1 MRTASGFGQ
10 GLGGQSGFGTS
21 QASLQPAP
29 APSTADARPA
39 APSAS
44 PDPGAEPRIRLA
56 LDEGKNAILIQAS
69 PADYRRVVR
78 VLNSLDV
85 MPTQVLI
92 EVTIAEVTLNDE
104 LKFGVRWYLQNHGSS
119 YTFTDALS
127 GSVNS
132 VFPGFSYA
140 LALTNVTATI
150 NALNQVTD
158 VNVISSPSL
167 TVMDHKTAV
176 LQIGDEVPISTGTAV
191 STIAAGAPI
200 VSAISYKDTGVILA
214 MTPRIN
220 ASGRIL
226 LDLEQEVSTVVPTTS
241 SGIDSPTIRQR
252 RIRTSVVVNNG
263 EALALGGLIQ
273 NNQTLSRTQIPVIGD
288 IPVIGNAFKGK
299 DNQLNRTE
307 LIIVITPHL
316 MRSVN
321 EARLVTDDFRREL
334 ATFSVPPLRP
344 TTDIPRA
351 LRRTVE

>member
-1 MRTASGFGQ
+1 
-10 GLGGQSGFGTS
+10 
-21 QASLQPAP
+21 
-29 APSTADARPA
+29 
-39 APSAS
+39 
-44 PDPGAEPRIRLA
+44 
-56 LDEGKNAILIQAS
+56 LD
-69 PADYRRVVR
+69 
-78 VLNSLDV
+78 DV
-85 MPTQVLI
+85 MPTQVQI
-92 EVTIAEVTLNDE
+92 EVTIAEVTLNDQ
-104 LKFGVRWYLQNHGSS
+104 LKFGVRWFLQNNGSS
-119 YTFTDALS
+119 VTFTDAIS
-127 GSVNS
+127 GSVRS

-140 LALTNVTATI
+140 LSLANVTAAI

-176 LQIGDEVPISTGTAV
+176 LQIGDEVPITTGTAV

-200 VSAISYKDTGVILA
+200 VSSVSYKDTGVILA

-273 NNQTLSRTQIPVIGD
+273 NNQTLGRTQIPIVGD
-288 IPVIGNAFKGK
+288 IPLIGNAFKSK
-299 DNQLNRTE
+299 DNQLNKTE

-316 MRSVN
+316 MRNLS
-321 EARLVTDDFRREL
+321 EARMVTDDYRREL
-334 ATFSVPPLRP
+334 ETFSAPPLRP
-344 TTDIPRA
+344 TTNIPRA
-351 LRRTVE
+351 VQRTFD